1 MEKLKLTPEK
11 MMKIVTWVVLAC
23 TYIVPSGLIET
34 RYSIAKI
41 LFVIPMIG
49 LYLLTLKKVS
59 KREIV
64 FLTILIGLI
73 LLTQNPKYII
83 FLPIIFLDKIEE
95 HKEHIKNYLKE
106 SNILYICLGAT
117 LIYSVIFFGTKG
129 RYAFTAIKEVNQSG
143 LAIFCLGV
151 MIMSK
156 NKKVGIATLLFGLLT
171 ISRSYYLALII
182 YCISKI
188 KFVKKIFIKHW
199 IIKFCNYINL
209 TSISSFALV
218 GIGIFYFNQF
228 QAGNIFW
235 GDEVSSRLYTL
246 LDYSNLFRFFSL
258 VTLVTMF
265 FKYPTCLITGLTDI
279 QYMNLGE
286 KIFWI
291 SNVPYHYLEP
301 HNLFF
306 SHLRM
311 YGIFSIVET
320 IYLHFIL
327 RKIVNKENFLLYI
340 AIFLYSIILGAGL
353 YSYWLYLTF
362 FMLVLNEDEK
372 EMEIETKMLEEM
384 YE

>member
-11 MMKIVTWVVLAC
+11 MMKIVVWVVLAC
-23 TYIVPSGLIET
+23 TYIVPSGLIEI

-49 LYLLTLKKVS
+49 LYLLTLKKVHI
-59 KREIV
+59 KEII
-64 FLTILIGLI
+64 FMLILIGLM
-73 LLTQNPKYII
+73 LFTQNPKYII
-83 FLPIIFLDKIEE
+83 FLPIIFLDKIVEY
-95 HKEHIKNYLKE
+95 KEYIKNYLKK

-117 LIYSVIFFGTKG
+117 LIYSLIFFGTKG

-151 MIMSK
+151 MLMSK
-156 NKKVGIATLLFGLLT
+156 NKKIGIATLLFGLLT
-171 ISRSYYLALII
+171 ISRSYYLALMI

-188 KFVKKIFIKHW
+188 KFVKKIFIKDW
-199 IIKFCNYINL
+199 IIKLSNYINL
-209 TSISSFALV
+209 TIISTFALV
-218 GIGIFYFNQF
+218 GIGIFYFYQF

-235 GDEVSSRLYTL
+235 GDEVSNRLYTL
-246 LDYSNLFRFFSL
+246 LDYSNLFRFFTL
-258 VTLVTMF
+258 VTLVTIF
-265 FKYPTCLITGLTDI
+265 FKYPTFLITGLTDI
-279 QYMNLGE
+279 QYINFGVE
-286 KIFWI
+286 IFWI
-291 SNVPYHYLEP
+291 SNVPYHYIEP
-301 HNLFF
+301 HNLFL

-311 YGIFSIVET
+311 YGIFSMVET

-362 FMLVLNEDEK
+362 FMLVLNEESN
-372 EMEIETKMLEEM
+372 EERKMLNARN
-384 YE
+384 